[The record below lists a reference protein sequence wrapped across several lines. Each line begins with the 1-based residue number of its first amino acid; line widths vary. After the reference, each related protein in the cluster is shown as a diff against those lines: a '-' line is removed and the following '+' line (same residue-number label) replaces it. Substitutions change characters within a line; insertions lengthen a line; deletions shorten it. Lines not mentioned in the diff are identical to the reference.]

1 VPPSLPEC
9 VRALGEAWAERDV
22 ARLRSMLAPGYI
34 HTDFQG
40 RVFRRD
46 EWLAYAGSQG
56 HGTAITF
63 RDLEIVEH
71 GSVGIVTGANDIA
84 GGSEGQSTIRF
95 TQVWAQPNGEW
106 KRLAFQ
112 ATLVR
117 ASADPILHRSL
128 NP

>member
-1 VPPSLPEC
+1 VSQSLAEC
-9 VRALGEAWAERDV
+9 VRAFGEAWAERDV

-46 EWLAYAGSQG
+46 EWLAYASSQG
-56 HGTAITF
+56 HGSAITF
-63 RDLEIVEH
+63 RDLDIVEY
-71 GSVGIVTGANDIA
+71 GAIGIVTGANDIA
-84 GGSEGQSTIRF
+84 GGSMGQSTVRF
-95 TQVWAQPNGEW
+95 TQVWAEIDEGW

-117 ASADPILHRSL
+117 A
-128 NP
+128 

>member
-1 VPPSLPEC
+1 
-9 VRALGEAWAERDV
+9 
-22 ARLRSMLAPGYI
+22 MLAPGYI

-46 EWLAYAGSQG
+46 EWLAYAGSQA
-56 HGTAITF
+56 HGSAIAF

-84 GGSEGQSTIRF
+84 GGSIGQATIRF
-95 TQVWAQPNGEW
+95 TQVWLQIEGAW

-117 ASADPILHRSL
+117 A
-128 NP
+128 